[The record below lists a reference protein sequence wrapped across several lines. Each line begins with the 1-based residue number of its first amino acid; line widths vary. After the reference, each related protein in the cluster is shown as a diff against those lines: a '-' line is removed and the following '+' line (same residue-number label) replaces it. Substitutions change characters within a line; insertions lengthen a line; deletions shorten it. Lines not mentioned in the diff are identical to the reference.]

1 MVPCGR
7 QLRKLDR
14 SWKCD
19 ERMTVKKALA
29 FFDGI
34 GWFLPATILLVGV
47 VGYPVVRTLTLS
59 FLHENLATG
68 FKAEFAG
75 LDNFGRI
82 IGDSRLHYSLRTT
95 LLFTVVS
102 VGAEFLIGLLLALS
116 ADSLIRG
123 RGSVRVILLI
133 PWTLPTAVI
142 AVLWTWV
149 FNDQFGLLNT
159 VLMRLGLMDSPV
171 AWLAQP
177 STAMA
182 AMIVAD
188 VWKTTPFVFVILL
201 AGLQNIPRDLYEAVE
216 IDGGGAWT
224 KFRFVTWPH
233 LLPFVF
239 VSLIFRIVQAFAIFD
254 LVWVMTGGGPGGA
267 TETISVYSYQ
277 TYMRYL
283 DFGYGSALAV
293 ATVAILGFTAV
304 TLYRLLVTK
313 YERIF

>member
-1 MVPCGR
+1 MEKMSEKRV
-7 QLRKLDR
+7 
-14 SWKCD
+14 
-19 ERMTVKKALA
+19 LA
-29 FFDGI
+29 SFDGI
-34 GWFLPATILLVGV
+34 GWFLPAAMLLVAV

-68 FKAEFAG
+68 FQAEFAG

-82 IGDSRLHYSLRTT
+82 IGDSRLHNSLRTT

-102 VGAEFLIGLLLALS
+102 VGTEFLVGLLLALS
-116 ADSLIRG
+116 VDSLIRW
-123 RGSVRVILLI
+123 RGLVRVIFLI

-177 STAMA
+177 GTAMA

-188 VWKTTPFVFVILL
+188 VWKTTSFVFVILL
-201 AGLQNIPRDLYEAVE
+201 AGLQNIPQDLYEAIE

-224 KFRFVTWPH
+224 KFRSVTWPH

-239 VSLIFRIVQAFAIFD
+239 VSVIFRIVQAFAIFD

-293 ATVAILGFTAV
+293 ATVAILGVTAV
-304 TLYRLLVTK
+304 ALYRLLVRK